1 MNMTTLDRSK
11 PPQAGPI
18 TLIGFPKFITTHTP
32 GGTPL
37 YLIENHE
44 QPLVSLTLYL
54 RDGSV
59 SDTPGKEGL
68 ASMSSEL
75 LTKGTAT
82 RTATQ
87 IAEEIDFVGGS
98 LGAGASWDSS
108 TISTSVLT
116 RYLPTALDLL
126 SDVVLNPAFAAE
138 ELDRAKLQRIAG
150 IMQAK
155 SDPGYLSETIFSR
168 IVFDSHPYSLESNGT
183 EQSIPTFTPEALRAQ
198 YSAITSPNNSFL
210 IVAGDVT
217 ETDILEML
225 GQRFASWKNITQHP
239 KNNPLPALQ
248 MKNRVALVEKPQ
260 AVQSAIRV
268 GHIVIPRK
276 HPDYIACYVLNMLLG
291 GYFNSRINLNLREKH
306 GFTYGARSFFDTRK
320 QTGAFAVS
328 TEVRTEVTARS
339 IEEIIR
345 ELALI
350 RKEPVSEDEISMVKN
365 YIIGSFP
372 LSIETPQ
379 QVAGRVATLALYEL
393 EADYYDTF
401 RDTVAALT
409 REDLL
414 RTAETYIHPDS
425 VTISVSG
432 DSKALAKEMAA
443 FGEVETYDNNFVR
456 V

>member
-1 MNMTTLDRSK
+1 MTLDRSK

-18 TLIGFPKFITTHTP
+18 TLIGFPTFITTQTP

-37 YLIENHE
+37 YLVENHE

-59 SDTPGKEGL
+59 SDAPGQEGL
-68 ASMSSEL
+68 ASVSAEL
-75 LTKGTAT
+75 LTKGTAS
-82 RTATQ
+82 RTATA

-98 LGAGASWDSS
+98 LGASASWDSS

-126 SDVVLNPAFAAE
+126 ADVVLNPAFAGE

-168 IVFDSHPYSLESNGT
+168 IVFDSHPYGFESNGT
-183 EQSIPTFTPEALRAQ
+183 EESIPALTPAGLRAQ
-198 YSAITSPNNSFL
+198 YEGIAAPNNAFF
-210 IVAGDVT
+210 IVAGDVS
-217 ETDILEML
+217 ESDIIGMI
-225 GQRFASWKNITQHP
+225 GHRFGSWKNASIQLRNFP
-239 KNNPLPALQ
+239 VPSLQ
-248 MKNRVALVEKPQ
+248 TKNRVALVEKAQ

-268 GHIVIPRK
+268 GHIGIPRK

-291 GYFNSRINLNLREKH
+291 GYFNSRINLNLREKN

-328 TEVRTEVTARS
+328 TEVRTEVTARAV
-339 IEEIIR
+339 EEIIH
-345 ELALI
+345 ELGAI
-350 RKEPVSEDEISMVKN
+350 RKEPVTGDELSMVKN

-379 QVAGRVATLALYEL
+379 QVASRIATLALYGL
-393 EADYYDTF
+393 EPNYYDTF

-409 REDLL
+409 QEDLL

-425 VTISVSG
+425 VTIAVSG
-432 DSKALAKEMAA
+432 DSKALANDMKA
-443 FGEVETYDNNFVR
+443 FGDVETYDHNFVQA
-456 V
+456 